1 MKKISEKLNF
11 INPNVTQASL
21 KEEFLDFIHKF
32 DSLKQNI
39 SFSYVNEDENL
50 DDYNLDEKEYPISE
64 NACNKCSNC
73 NHCCYI
79 ILLRYSLYCSAYPSL
94 FLAYKYILTLSI
106 SQVSCERSFSKL
118 EYIKNRLRS
127 TLSSSHMEQLMI
139 ICTEKDILNQLENKR
154 IIDKFA
160 SQNKLLKTLLIL

>member
-1 MKKISEKLNF
+1 MKKISEKLKF

-21 KEEFLDFIHKF
+21 KEEFIDFINKF

-39 SFSYVNEDENL
+39 SFSYVNENEDIDYL
-50 DDYNLDEKEYPISE
+50 DDFNLNEKEYPISE

-73 NHCCYI
+73 IHCCYI
-79 ILLRYSLYCSAYPSL
+79 ILLRYSLYYSAYSSL

-118 EYIKNRLRS
+118 KYIKNRLRS
-127 TLSSSHMEQLMI
+127 TLSSSH
-139 ICTEKDILNQLENKR
+139 LE
-154 IIDKFA
+154 
-160 SQNKLLKTLLIL
+160 

>member
-1 MKKISEKLNF
+1 LNF

-39 SFSYVNEDENL
+39 SFSYVNEDEDIDDL
-50 DDYNLDEKEYPISE
+50 DDYNLDEKEYPIIE

-73 NHCCYI
+73 IHCCYI
-79 ILLRYSLYCSAYPSL
+79 SLLRYSLYCSAYPSL

-118 EYIKNRLRS
+118 KYIKNWLRS

-139 ICTEKDILNQLENKR
+139 ICTKKDILNQLENKR